1 MLFVS
6 TVLGERSSDVEQ
18 PWAAS
23 AKLPG
28 SRPPPHWRRRGPVNK
43 GIMFGELS
51 DYILCRAMLEYL
63 LNTFTNIFCY
73 KCPRR
78 QDLGSGWGAKLPESR
93 PPEHWTRRGPV
104 KEFIMFGELSILLLL
119 FMPFFRS
126 VHGRVGMHVW
136 VNVFI
141 MPFLSADSG
150 PWRRMSR
157 AWPAMSAITTSSG
170 SNVRVTSSQPG
181 ELLKPSRKRL
191 LWRLLERALLSGN
204 VRVCVEQIYKCF
216 LSVLS

>member
-1 MLFVS
+1 MFFVS

-18 PWAAS
+18 SWAAS

-63 LNTFTNIFCY
+63 LNTFTNVFCQN
-73 KCPRR
+73 CPRR
-78 QDLGSGWGAKLPESR
+78 QDLLSGAGAKLPESR
-93 PPEHWTRRGPV
+93 PTAHWTRIGPV
-104 KEFIMFGELSILLLL
+104 NEGIIFGELSILLLFL
-119 FMPFFRS
+119 PFFRS
-126 VHGRVGMHVW
+126 VHGCVGMHVW

-141 MPFLSADSG
+141 MAFLSADCGS
-150 PWRRMSR
+150 WIRMSR

-170 SNVRVTSSQPG
+170 STC
-181 ELLKPSRKRL
+181 PSHQESAWGAVEAIQEKVIEET
-191 LWRLLERALLSGN
+191 ERALLSGN
-204 VRVCVEQIYKCF
+204 VRICIEHIYKCF
-216 LSVLS
+216 WSVLS